1 MEQLFLKINI
11 YSNIY
16 LIAISVMVQL
26 IIYPSFKNFDNSNF
40 RSFHS
45 SYTKKM
51 FFIVGPIMIIELLS
65 TLYLII
71 KNTFLFPSTIVALI
85 WLTTFFLIVPVHNS
99 LNSAFSIRT
108 HKKLLRLNV
117 VRTFFWVLKLLIIST

>member
-1 MEQLFLKINI
+1 MDQLFLKINI

-16 LIAISVMVQL
+16 LIAISIIVQF
-26 IIYPSFKNFDNSNF
+26 IIYPSFKNYYNSNF
-40 RSFHS
+40 RSFHN

-51 FFIVGPIMIIELLS
+51 FFIVGPIMILELLS
-65 TLYLII
+65 TLYLVV
-71 KNTFLFPSTIVALI
+71 KNTFLFPSTIVAFI

-99 LNSAFSIRT
+99 LNSAFNTRT

-117 VRTFFWVLKLLIIST
+117 VRTSFWVLKLLIIST

>member
-26 IIYPSFKNFDNSNF
+26 IIYPSFKNYDNSNF
-40 RSFHS
+40 KSFHS

-65 TLYLII
+65 TSYLVI

-99 LNSAFSIRT
+99 LSHAFSIKT

-117 VRTFFWVLKLLIIST
+117 VRTSFWVLKLLIIST

>member
-1 MEQLFLKINI
+1 MDQLFLKINI

-26 IIYPSFKNFDNSNF
+26 IIYPSFKNYDNSNF

-51 FFIVGPIMIIELLS
+51 FFIVGPIMIIELLT
-65 TLYLII
+65 TLYLVI

-108 HKKLLRLNV
+108 HKKLLRLNI
-117 VRTFFWVLKLLIIST
+117 VRTSFWVLKLLIIST

>member
-26 IIYPSFKNFDNSNF
+26 IIYPSFKNYDNSNF

-51 FFIVGPIMIIELLS
+51 FFIVGPIMIIELLT
-65 TLYLII
+65 TLYLVI

-108 HKKLLRLNV
+108 HKKLLRLNF
-117 VRTFFWVLKLLIIST
+117 VRTSFWVLKLLIIST

>member
-16 LIAISVMVQL
+16 LIAISIMVQL
-26 IIYPSFKNFDNSNF
+26 IIYPSFKNYYNSNF

-51 FFIVGPIMIIELLS
+51 FFIVGPIMIIELLT
-65 TLYLII
+65 TLYLVI

-108 HKKLLRLNV
+108 HKKLLRLNI
-117 VRTFFWVLKLLIIST
+117 VRTSFWVLKLLIIST

>member
-26 IIYPSFKNFDNSNF
+26 IIYPSFKNYDNSNF

-108 HKKLLRLNV
+108 HKKLLRLNI
-117 VRTFFWVLKLLIIST
+117 VRTSFWVLKLLIIST

>member
-26 IIYPSFKNFDNSNF
+26 IIYPSFKNYDNSNF

-99 LNSAFSIRT
+99 LNSAFSIRA

-117 VRTFFWVLKLLIIST
+117 VRTSFWVLKLLIIST

>member
-16 LIAISVMVQL
+16 LIAISIMVQL
-26 IIYPSFKNFDNSNF
+26 IIYPSFKNYYNSNF

-51 FFIVGPIMIIELLS
+51 FFIVGPIMILELLS
-65 TLYLII
+65 TIYLAI
-71 KNTFLFPSTIVALI
+71 KNSYLFPTSIVVLI

-99 LNSAFSIRT
+99 LNSAFSIKT
-108 HKKLLRLNV
+108 HKKLLRLNFI
-117 VRTFFWVLKLLIIST
+117 RTTFWVLKLLLIST

>member
-1 MEQLFLKINI
+1 MDQLFLKINI

-16 LIAISVMVQL
+16 LIAISIIVQF
-26 IIYPSFKNFDNSNF
+26 IIYPSFKNYYNSNF
-40 RSFHS
+40 RSFHN

-51 FFIVGPIMIIELLS
+51 FFIVGPIMILELLS
-65 TLYLII
+65 TLYLVV
-71 KNTFLFPSTIVALI
+71 KNTFLFPSTIVAFI

-108 HKKLLRLNV
+108 HKKLLRLNI
-117 VRTFFWVLKLLIIST
+117 VRTSFWVLKLLIIST

>member
-26 IIYPSFKNFDNSNF
+26 IIYPSFKNYDNSNF
-40 RSFHS
+40 RSFHN

-51 FFIVGPIMIIELLS
+51 FFIVGPIMILELLS
-65 TLYLII
+65 TLYLVV
-71 KNTFLFPSTIVALI
+71 KNTFLFPSTIVAFI

-108 HKKLLRLNV
+108 HKKLLRLNI
-117 VRTFFWVLKLLIIST
+117 VRTSFWVLKLLIIST

>member
-26 IIYPSFKNFDNSNF
+26 IIYPSFKNYDNSNF

-51 FFIVGPIMIIELLS
+51 FFIVGPIMIIELLT
-65 TLYLII
+65 TLYLVI

-108 HKKLLRLNV
+108 HKKLLRLNI
-117 VRTFFWVLKLLIIST
+117 VRTSFWVLKLLIIST

>member
-16 LIAISVMVQL
+16 LIAISIMVQL
-26 IIYPSFKNFDNSNF
+26 IIYPSFKNYYNSNF

-65 TLYLII
+65 TLYLVI

-108 HKKLLRLNV
+108 HKKLLRLNI
-117 VRTFFWVLKLLIIST
+117 VRTSFWVLKLLIIST

>member
-16 LIAISVMVQL
+16 LIAISLTAQL
-26 IIYPSFKNFDNSNF
+26 IIYPSFKNYDNSNF
-40 RSFHS
+40 KSFHS

-65 TLYLII
+65 TSYLVI

-108 HKKLLRLNV
+108 HKKLLRLNI
-117 VRTFFWVLKLLIIST
+117 VRTSFWVLKLLIIST

>member
-26 IIYPSFKNFDNSNF
+26 IIYPSFKNYDNSNF

-51 FFIVGPIMIIELLS
+51 FFIVGPIMILELLS
-65 TLYLII
+65 TLYLVI
-71 KNTFLFPSTIVALI
+71 KNTFLFPSTIVAFI

-108 HKKLLRLNV
+108 HKKLLRLNI
-117 VRTFFWVLKLLIIST
+117 VRTSFWVLKLLIIST

>member
-26 IIYPSFKNFDNSNF
+26 IIYPSFKNYDNSNF

-51 FFIVGPIMIIELLS
+51 FFIVGPIMIIELLT
-65 TLYLII
+65 TLYLVI

-85 WLTTFFLIVPVHNS
+85 WLTTFFLIVPIHNS

-108 HKKLLRLNV
+108 HKKLLRLNI
-117 VRTFFWVLKLLIIST
+117 VRTSFWVLKLLIIST

>member
-1 MEQLFLKINI
+1 MDQLFLKINI

-16 LIAISVMVQL
+16 LIAISIIVQF
-26 IIYPSFKNFDNSNF
+26 IIYPSFKNYYNSNF
-40 RSFHS
+40 RSFHN

-51 FFIVGPIMIIELLS
+51 FFIVGPIMIIELLT
-65 TLYLII
+65 TLYLVI

-108 HKKLLRLNV
+108 HKKLLRLNI
-117 VRTFFWVLKLLIIST
+117 VRTSFWVLKLLIIST

>member
-1 MEQLFLKINI
+1 
-11 YSNIY
+11 
-16 LIAISVMVQL
+16 MVQL
-26 IIYPSFKNFDNSNF
+26 IIYPSFKNYDNSNF

-45 SYTKKM
+45 SYTQKM

-65 TLYLII
+65 TLYLVI
-71 KNTFLFPSTIVALI
+71 KDTFLFPSTIVAFI

-108 HKKLLRLNV
+108 HKKLLRLNI
-117 VRTFFWVLKLLIIST
+117 VRTSFWVLKLLIIST

>member
-26 IIYPSFKNFDNSNF
+26 IIYPSFKNYDNSNF

-65 TLYLII
+65 TLYLVI

-108 HKKLLRLNV
+108 HKKLLRLNI
-117 VRTFFWVLKLLIIST
+117 VRTSFWVLKLLIIST

>member
-26 IIYPSFKNFDNSNF
+26 IIYPSFKNYDNSNF

-51 FFIVGPIMIIELLS
+51 FFIVGPIMIIELL
-65 TLYLII
+65 
-71 KNTFLFPSTIVALI
+71 KQNG
-85 WLTTFFLIVPVHNS
+85 LTH
-99 LNSAFSIRT
+99 
-108 HKKLLRLNV
+108 HKKNLPCR
-117 VRTFFWVLKLLIIST
+117 

>member
-26 IIYPSFKNFDNSNF
+26 IIYPSFKNYDNSNF

-65 TLYLII
+65 TLYFVI

-108 HKKLLRLNV
+108 HKKLLRLNI
-117 VRTFFWVLKLLIIST
+117 VRTSFWVLKLLIIST

>member
-26 IIYPSFKNFDNSNF
+26 IIYPSFKNYDNSNF

-45 SYTKKM
+45 SYTQKM

-65 TLYLII
+65 TLYLVI
-71 KNTFLFPSTIVALI
+71 KDTFLFPSTIVAFI

-108 HKKLLRLNV
+108 HKKLLRLNI
-117 VRTFFWVLKLLIIST
+117 VRTSFWVLKLLIIST

>member
-26 IIYPSFKNFDNSNF
+26 IIYPSFKNYNNSNF

-65 TLYLII
+65 TLYFVI

-108 HKKLLRLNV
+108 HKKLLRLNI
-117 VRTFFWVLKLLIIST
+117 VRTSFWVLKLLIIST

>member
-26 IIYPSFKNFDNSNF
+26 IIYPSFKNYDNSNF

-65 TLYLII
+65 TLYLVI
-71 KNTFLFPSTIVALI
+71 KNTFLLPSTIVALI

-108 HKKLLRLNV
+108 HKKLLRLNI
-117 VRTFFWVLKLLIIST
+117 VRTSFWVLKLLIIST

>member
-26 IIYPSFKNFDNSNF
+26 IIYPSFKNYDNSNF

-45 SYTKKM
+45 SYTQKM

-65 TLYLII
+65 TLYLFI
-71 KNTFLFPSTIVALI
+71 KNTFLFPSTIVAFI

-108 HKKLLRLNV
+108 HKKLLRLNI
-117 VRTFFWVLKLLIIST
+117 VRTSFWVLKLLIIST